1 MIDPK
6 KGDAYQGHKKT
17 NPARKARLHPGRSSP
32 AKQLGIPQKLRIP
45 KNFLVGG
52 LEPWNFM
59 TFHSVG
65 NVIIPTDFNIF
76 QRGRLNHQPILN
88 PPGPISAQEPRRSTE
103 ISLWAQPKSSAENGG
118 VSQQKKNGG
127 LRDAALILV
136 VWPLINGNDHDISWY
151 HANNYKAMIRPS
163 SWGIWS
169 MNVV

>member
-65 NVIIPTDFNIF
+65 NIIIPIDFNIF
-76 QRGRLNHQPILN
+76 QRGRLNHQPVKLVAILKSRPAARKARPKCSAVKVN
-88 PPGPISAQEPRRSTE
+88 WRHSAVKVVWREPGGATIR
-103 ISLWAQPKSSAENGG
+103 
-118 VSQQKKNGG
+118 VSQ
-127 LRDAALILV
+127 
-136 VWPLINGNDHDISWY
+136 PHD
-151 HANNYKAMIRPS
+151 R
-163 SWGIWS
+163 
-169 MNVV
+169 